1 MPVEKESLIQM
12 IGKCRYERNVD
23 DQIYLLNEINE
34 SLPRR
39 KRVRFPSL
47 MTNDYVSRALD
58 IIEGQLFDARAA

>member
-1 MPVEKESLIQM
+1 M
-12 IGKCRYERNVD
+12 IGRCRYERNVD

-34 SLPRR
+34 SLPRM

-58 IIEGQLFDARAA
+58 IIEEQLFDRRT